1 LSAAIGL
8 ASIVQRSIA
17 SRNGNGGWRCMASD
31 DEGISIVANAIARY
45 LSSHP
50 KAADSVE
57 GIRRWWLAPLRYDEA
72 VTVVQHALDRLLAE
86 GVVAREAM
94 PDGRVIYRRAAVEG
108 ARSWSTQ

>member
-1 LSAAIGL
+1 
-8 ASIVQRSIA
+8 
-17 SRNGNGGWRCMASD
+17 MTSD
-31 DEGISIVANAIARY
+31 EEGISTVANAISRY

-50 KAADSVE
+50 RAADSVE

-94 PDGRVIYRRAAVEG
+94 PDGRVIYRRAAG
-108 ARSWSTQ
+108 ADARSQGTQ